1 MIVLVIVLI
10 LVVNVSS
17 FSFSSSLLKR
27 SSSSLLSTST
37 STSIL
42 SMNNNNNNNNDN
54 NNNYKNDIKS
64 MKTIVSSSLSS
75 SLSSLNRLFLTAA
88 TTAAITT
95 ITTTTNANPAIAGA
109 LDDCNTKLSN
119 FGLPPI
125 VFVPPGFT
133 PLVGVIGRGS
143 AKEAMS
149 NPVVVQFAHPGLW
162 VEATT
167 TINNNGEA
175 GTISA
180 NDYIKGD
187 SAFFY
192 TLPSSEKVSIDNKAL
207 IQKFIL
213 KSLTQKGDALDS
225 FKVDKV
231 QQGTKG
237 INGQEYIIADI
248 SYTLNTEAGFSI
260 DRKGFVSLTSV
271 GNYIQGLV
279 CVTTKLRYTGKKEL
293 GVTLRD
299 IADSFR
305 VYKLDSGVFSGV

>member
-1 MIVLVIVLI
+1 
-10 LVVNVSS
+10 VNVSS

-27 SSSSLLSTST
+27 SSSLLSTST

-42 SMNNNNNNNNDN
+42 SMNYNNNNNNNNNND
-54 NNNYKNDIKS
+54 IKS
-64 MKTIVSSSLSS
+64 LKTIVSSSLSS

-192 TLPSSEKVSIDNKAL
+192 TLPSSEKVSLDNKAL

-225 FKVDKV
+225 FKVDKI

-293 GVTLRD
+293 CVTLRD

>member
-1 MIVLVIVLI
+1 
-10 LVVNVSS
+10 VNVSS
-17 FSFSSSLLKR
+17 FSLSSSLLKR

-42 SMNNNNNNNNDN
+42 SMNNNNNN
-54 NNNYKNDIKS
+54 NDIKS

-192 TLPSSEKVSIDNKAL
+192 TLPSSEKVSLDNKAL

-225 FKVDKV
+225 FKVDKI

>member
-1 MIVLVIVLI
+1 
-10 LVVNVSS
+10 
-17 FSFSSSLLKR
+17 
-27 SSSSLLSTST
+27 
-37 STSIL
+37 
-42 SMNNNNNNNNDN
+42 MNNNNNN
-54 NNNYKNDIKS
+54 NDIKS

-109 LDDCNTKLSN
+109 LDDCNTRLSN

-133 PLVGVIGRGS
+133 PLVSVIGRGS
-143 AKEAMS
+143 AKEAMT

-187 SAFFY
+187 SAFYY
-192 TLPSSEKVSIDNKAL
+192 TLPSSEKVTVDNKAL

-213 KSLTQKGDALDS
+213 KSLTQKGDVLDS
-225 FKVDKV
+225 FKVDKIT
-231 QQGTKG
+231 QGSKG

-248 SYTLNTEAGFSI
+248 SYTLNTEAGFFI
-260 DRKGFVSLTSV
+260 DRKGYVSLTSV

-279 CVTTKLRYTGKKEL
+279 CVTTKTRFNGKKDL

-305 VYKLDSGVFSGV
+305 VYKLDSGIFSGV